1 MQLISTVHALLYCH
15 TNNKKKSVYLLTA
28 TISFGEFLLRK
39 VFFNLSCHWSR
50 GSTAQWHLWQKW
62 WQTPVRDMALER
74 LFDLVAKAQ
83 YILFSRASDNHNPDL
98 VVIQRITFLKMR
110 QERTWGF
117 GEKKKKN
124 LMLSLSL
131 NTTPMMGMFHLF
143 LNYFSPDTRREREPP
158 ACPSKTIQHWKT
170 KVSLPLHYPNMNRGA
185 RNHSP

>member
-1 MQLISTVHALLYCH
+1 MHALLCCH

-39 VFFNLSCHWSR
+39 VFVKLSCHWSR
-50 GSTAQWHLWQKW
+50 GSIAQWHLWQKW
-62 WQTPVRDMALER
+62 WQMPVRDMALER

-83 YILFSRASDNHNPDL
+83 YILFSWASDNHNPDL
-98 VVIQRITFLKMR
+98 VVIQRRTFLKCGKR
-110 QERTWGF
+110 EREVSGKK
-117 GEKKKKN
+117 EK

-143 LNYFSPDTRREREPP
+143 LNYFSPDTRRERKPP